1 MKATIALVLMAGL
14 VAVPATAQTAPQGGA
29 QATPAPAPA
38 PTTKPLGL
46 TQDAWNARLRARGE
60 SRVNPGYVRYIYNP
74 ANVFPVRTRE
84 SMITTIKLPD
94 DEKLKQAFSGDD
106 QGFQVGIATP
116 NTIAIKAL
124 YPGVDTNL
132 VAFTE
137 DGKVYTFYIR
147 SEGYNSKNIS
157 DFLVD
162 VISPASG
169 AIEGSALTNENQL
182 ERDQQ
187 YPAQAAER
195 IRDPYAS
202 LTPDRRAKYR
212 EYAEW
217 SDFKPGTVVEDLGVY
232 VPVKS
237 GGGSIPYRVFHDD
250 RFTYVDYGPN
260 ATQMTEWP
268 SPLIVVQGVEGPVG
282 FRTAGPGGRM
292 MVMEAL
298 GEFVLR
304 NGQRQIMIM
313 PTGKRDPNL
322 VEYPVAGLGR
332 MNVATDLPPGQPG
345 PLVYAPK
352 TVVPTNLPAT
362 RNGEAPSKVVALPHR
377 REIAKGDKAGAA
389 RGVVASTAIV
399 TEIPA
404 PAPAAPVRTVVGTVV
419 SSAAVGGAMAEGR
432 AAPATRPSAVPSMDD
447 VRMSAA
453 GAALQPMNGVS
464 ALEGYK
470 VVTGR
475 GTPDQIADRWKS
487 YRVQYYA
494 ALNGKRMTVETM
506 PDGTSAMAI
515 APVATITEG
524 MRLCA
529 ALGTDA
535 TNCTVKSAKGVR

>member
-1 MKATIALVLMAGL
+1 MKASIPFVAMAGFL
-14 VAVPATAQTAPQGGA
+14 AMPTAAHAQQAEQTAPVQS
-29 QATPAPAPA
+29 
-38 PTTKPLGL
+38 TKPLGL
-46 TQDAWNARLRARGE
+46 TQDAWNGRLRSRGE

-137 DGKVYTFYIR
+137 DGKVYTFYLR
-147 SEGYNSKNIS
+147 SEGYNSKTIS

-162 VISPASG
+162 VINPASG
-169 AIEGSALTNENQL
+169 AIEGSSLTTENQL
-182 ERDQQ
+182 ERDAM

-202 LTPDRRAKYR
+202 LLPDRRAKYR

-217 SDFKPGTVVEDLGVY
+217 SDFRPGTVVEDLGVY
-232 VPVKS
+232 VPRESS
-237 GGGSIPYRVFHDD
+237 GGTIPYRIFRDD

-292 MVMEAL
+292 IVMEAL
-298 GEFVLR
+298 GDFVLR
-304 NGQRQIMIM
+304 NGQRMIIIK
-313 PTGKRDPNL
+313 GKGRGTEDL
-322 VEYPVAGLGR
+322 IEYPVAGLGP
-332 MNVATDLPPGQPG
+332 MSVPGDLPPGQPG
-345 PLVYAPK
+345 PITYAPK

-362 RNGEAPSKVVALPHR
+362 RNAEAPSKVVALPHQR
-377 REIAKGDKAGAA
+377 QMAPQSATGAPRA
-389 RGVVASTAIV
+389 ATTAIV
-399 TEIPA
+399 TEIAA
-404 PAPAAPVRTVVGTVV
+404 PAPAEPVRTVVG
-419 SSAAVGGAMAEGR
+419 
-432 AAPATRPSAVPSMDD
+432 AVPAMPAGSMPTA
-447 VRMSAA
+447 VRSTGDAQMAA
-453 GAALQPMNGVS
+453 TGAALQPMNGVA

-475 GTPDQIADRWKS
+475 GTAAQMEDRWKS

-494 ALNGKRMTVETM
+494 ALNGKRMGIEVQ
-506 PDGTSAMAI
+506 PDGQSAMAI
-515 APVATITEG
+515 TPVATISEG

-529 ALGTDA
+529 ALGSDA
-535 TNCTVKSAKGVR
+535 NNCTVKSAKSVR